1 MGGAVRENKSMGG
14 EMVVLDRYARSAR
27 DARDVS
33 RTGFEVHKKNSLMDA
48 MAESV
53 AYVTYMSG
61 WMP

>member
-1 MGGAVRENKSMGG
+1 MGG